1 MVKSKLTCISLLFI
15 GYGIS
20 YFYLDT
26 KNNIEEIKNNELLIN
41 NYFKREEKKEEYI
54 AILEIPKIK
63 FKRGLYAIKDPKSK
77 LNKNIVF
84 LESSDMPDKKNSRV
98 IIVGHSG
105 SDTVSYFKNLFK
117 LKIKNDIYLYY
128 DNKKYHYKII
138 DKYEIIKTGSMAI
151 EPNKDKEKL
160 ILVTCKDDKKQIVII
175 SELIKKENLN

>member
-1 MVKSKLTCISLLFI
+1 
-15 GYGIS
+15 
-20 YFYLDT
+20 
-26 KNNIEEIKNNELLIN
+26 
-41 NYFKREEKKEEYI
+41 
-54 AILEIPKIK
+54 
-63 FKRGLYAIKDPKSK
+63 
-77 LNKNIVF
+77 
-84 LESSDMPDKKNSRV
+84 MPDKKNSRV

-175 SELIKKENLN
+175 SELIDIKKL